1 MKYLK
6 LFINVEEV
14 LANDDSY
21 SNVLELIKELQ
32 DKDFFNENGLIQ
44 YEDEQESEL
53 KSILEKYL
61 TINENKN
68 EE

>member
-14 LANDDSY
+14 LANDESY

>member
-44 YEDEQESEL
+44 YEDEQESDL